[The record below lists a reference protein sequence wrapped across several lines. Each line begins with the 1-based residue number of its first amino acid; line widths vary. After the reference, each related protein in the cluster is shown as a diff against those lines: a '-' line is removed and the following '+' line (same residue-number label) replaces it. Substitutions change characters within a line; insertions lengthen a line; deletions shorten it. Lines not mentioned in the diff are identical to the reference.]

1 MMSSEQRRSEFCSS
15 AGNISAATKVIK
27 KSSGRSAVG
36 YCFDKTGKPLEGA
49 ASYPIF

>member
-27 KSSGRSAVG
+27 TSGRSVG
-36 YCFDKTGKPLEGA
+36 CCFDKTGPAFTKYFPD
-49 ASYPIF
+49 